1 MMYDE
6 NGQDD
11 RQPVYLPE
19 TRHHWASND
28 EVAKPVQ
35 DLSRGPVRP
44 RLKPKR
50 DKGARP
56 SPSEWMK
63 QNLPKIGAT
72 VIVAIIILCVV
83 VAIYTDV
90 AGIVAD

>member
-11 RQPVYLPE
+11 RHPVYLPE
-19 TRHHWASND
+19 NRHHWASND

-35 DLSRGPVRP
+35 DLSRGPIRP
-44 RLKPKR
+44 RFRSKR
-50 DKGARP
+50 EKGP
-56 SPSEWMK
+56 SLSPSEWMK

-72 VIVAIIILCVV
+72 VIVAIVIVCVV

-90 AGIVAD
+90 AGIVSR